1 SSVKHPQ
8 PRFASAHPPGTALR
22 TGLHTMPMVMG
33 PRHPGDLLRRRL
45 SQPHYYNPL
54 DTTDLLSHFNMPFHP
69 EVAAIPMPVPYL
81 QDQRSHQHIV
91 PHYNQLAPSQLYN
104 NAFMQD
110 MALADGAALAESYNI
125 SETLLGA
132 RFGCLS
138 WPAVTTLPP
147 SLSPRSTVISIDNHN
162 STNREPYI
170 KSEDMS
176 PVIPFAVL
184 GEVGT
189 IKSSPDSSR
198 YSDSFEEAKQAAFS
212 TDIDVL
218 MRAIQAQSQST
229 DPRQRETSKPRVPI
243 SSKLKQRYNCNLL
256 GCGKAFTQKT
266 HLEIHTRSH
275 TGEKPFMCKEPTCG
289 QRFSQLGNLKTH
301 ERRHSGER
309 PFTCSICGKTFA
321 QHGNVRAHK
330 IVHTSAKPFTC
341 KLDSCNKQFTQ
352 LGNLKSHQNKFHVE
366 TIRRLKARF
375 ESIREGDVVE
385 VWEKEMGEYFAGLY
399 RNCNKGIKGRG
410 KDRRISNMSVLASRA
425 ASERETRQRREA
437 MPSLRQGVAWGDGS
451 SRGGQ

>member
-1 SSVKHPQ
+1 M
-8 PRFASAHPPGTALR
+8 A
-22 TGLHTMPMVMG
+22 MVMG

-54 DTTDLLSHFNMPFHP
+54 DTTDLMSHLNMPFHP

-81 QDQRSHQHIV
+81 QDQRSQQHIV

-110 MALADGAALAESYNI
+110 IALADGAALAESYNI

-147 SLSPRSTVISIDNHN
+147 SLSPRSTVIRHDNHN
-162 STNREPYI
+162 STNHEPYI

-176 PVIPFAVL
+176 PVMPFAVL
-184 GEVGT
+184 GEVSN

-198 YSDSFEEAKQAAFS
+198 YSDSSEEAKHAAFS

-243 SSKLKQRYNCNLL
+243 SSKLNQRYQCNLS

-266 HLEIHTRSH
+266 HLEIHTGSH
-275 TGEKPFMCKEPTCG
+275 TGEKPFICKEPTCG

-385 VWEKEMGEYFAGLY
+385 VWEKEMWEYFAGLY

-410 KDRRISNMSVLASRA
+410 KDRRISNMSSVLSSRA
-425 ASERETRQRREA
+425 GSERRRD
-437 MPSLRQGVAWGDGS
+437 SVAGLTPAIRHGTWTDGS
-451 SRGGQ
+451 SGGWK

>member
-1 SSVKHPQ
+1 M
-8 PRFASAHPPGTALR
+8 A
-22 TGLHTMPMVMG
+22 MVMG
-33 PRHPGDLLRRRL
+33 PVHPGDLLRRRL
-45 SQPHYYNPL
+45 SQPYYNTL
-54 DTTDLLSHFNMPFHP
+54 DTTGLMSHFNTPFHP
-69 EVAAIPMPVPYL
+69 DVAAIPMPMPYVH
-81 QDQRSHQHIV
+81 DQQSQQHIV
-91 PHYNQLAPSQLYN
+91 PQYNQLAPSQLYN
-104 NAFMQD
+104 NAFLQD
-110 MALADGAALAESYNI
+110 FALADGAALAESCNM

-138 WPAVTTLPP
+138 WPALTTMPPNLP
-147 SLSPRSTVISIDNHN
+147 PRSTIIRNDNHH
-162 STNREPYI
+162 STNHEPHI
-170 KSEDMS
+170 KSEERS
-176 PVIPFAVL
+176 PVTPFAVL
-184 GEVGT
+184 DEVSAF
-189 IKSSPDSSR
+189 KSSPHSPR
-198 YSDSFEEAKQAAFS
+198 YSDYSEETKHAAFS

-218 MRAIQAQSQST
+218 MRAIQAQSQPT
-229 DPRQRETSKPRVPI
+229 DPRQREISKPRVPT
-243 SSKLKQRYNCNLL
+243 SSKVKQRYEC
-256 GCGKAFTQKT
+256 GIASCGKAFTQKT

-275 TGEKPFMCKEPTCG
+275 TGEKPFICKESTCG

-385 VWEKEMGEYFAGLY
+385 VWEKEMWEYFAGLY

-410 KDRRISNMSVLASRA
+410 KDRRISNMSSVLSSRA
-425 ASERETRQRREA
+425 GSERRRDSVA
-437 MPSLRQGVAWGDGS
+437 GLTPLLRQGMAWTDGS
-451 SRGGQ
+451 SGGWR

>member
-1 SSVKHPQ
+1 M
-8 PRFASAHPPGTALR
+8 A
-22 TGLHTMPMVMG
+22 MVMG

-138 WPAVTTLPP
+138 WPAVTILPP
-147 SLSPRSTVISIDNHN
+147 SLSPRSTVIGNDNHN
-162 STNREPYI
+162 STNHEPYI

-176 PVIPFAVL
+176 PVIPFSVL
-184 GEVGT
+184 GEVGI

-198 YSDSFEEAKQAAFS
+198 YSDSSEEAKHAAFS

-229 DPRQRETSKPRVPI
+229 DPRQRETSKSR
-243 SSKLKQRYNCNLL
+243 
-256 GCGKAFTQKT
+256 
-266 HLEIHTRSH
+266 
-275 TGEKPFMCKEPTCG
+275 
-289 QRFSQLGNLKTH
+289 
-301 ERRHSGER
+301 
-309 PFTCSICGKTFA
+309 
-321 QHGNVRAHK
+321 HGNVRAHK

-341 KLDSCNKQFTQ
+341 KLDICNKQFTQ

-385 VWEKEMGEYFAGLY
+385 VWEKEMWEYFAGLY

-410 KDRRISNMSVLASRA
+410 KDRRISNMSVLSSRA
-425 ASERETRQRREA
+425 ASERETRQRRGA